1 MDHQVVFVTKI
12 SKFQNIRWSFHPG
25 NIWVHF
31 FPMSLLHRW
40 RVEDRVHHLCLNLKF
55 KKKFIWRRKLN
66 QQLILEYKPCSGTL
80 GAPSRSIFQSIYLFS
95 KRQNKNYSTT
105 VLLFFSLSGFCLQFS
120 VGTFEAKINRTSS
133 CLPTKKCVRQKNDFS
148 QFHQWLK

>member
-12 SKFQNIRWSFHPG
+12 SKFQNIRWIFHPG

-80 GAPSRSIFQSIYLFS
+80 EAPSRSIFQSIYFFFKKTKQKLIDDCFA
-95 KRQNKNYSTT
+95 
-105 VLLFFSLSGFCLQFS
+105 FFSLSGFCLQFS
-120 VGTFEAKINRTSS
+120 VGTFEAKIHRTSY
-133 CLPTKKCVRQKNDFS
+133 CLPTKK
-148 QFHQWLK
+148 